1 MENEG
6 WGGGWDLNPQTSGQT
21 RDFQS
26 LARTNEQAT
35 TVGQQEKTRA
45 RLLPEAPVAASPF
58 PFGGDLFR
66 IKTNRRHFIVLVTF
80 FRLKEKTGST
90 GLWGC
95 NPLRPDLLTSSHR
108 THLN

>member
-45 RLLPEAPVAASPF
+45 RHLLEVSQLIYKPEHRLPEPKP
-58 PFGGDLFR
+58 PEL
-66 IKTNRRHFIVLVTF
+66 K
-80 FRLKEKTGST
+80 RLA
-90 GLWGC
+90 
-95 NPLRPDLLTSSHR
+95 
-108 THLN
+108 